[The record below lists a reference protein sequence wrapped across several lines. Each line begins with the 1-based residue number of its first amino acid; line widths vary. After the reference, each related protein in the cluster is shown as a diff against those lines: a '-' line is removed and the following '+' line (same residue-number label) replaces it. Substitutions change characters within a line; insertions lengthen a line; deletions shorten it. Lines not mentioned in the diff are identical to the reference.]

1 MFSNLVALFLSSTA
15 FAQEAAP
22 VGNAAKPSMLETFMP
37 FIFVLVIFYFLL
49 IRPQGKRAK
58 AHQDFLASLK
68 RGDSVLTSGGLL
80 GTIEGLTERFVT
92 LQVAD
97 GVKIRVLRT
106 QIAGPMEE
114 EKKA

>member
-1 MFSNLVALFLSSTA
+1 MSKLLALFISSAA

-58 AHQDFLASLK
+58 VHQDFLANMK

>member
-1 MFSNLVALFLSSTA
+1 M
-15 FAQEAAP
+15 AQEAAP

-49 IRPQGKRAK
+49 IRPQGKRAAK
-58 AHQDFLASLK
+58 HQAFLTGLK

-80 GTIEGLTERFVT
+80 GTIEGLTDRFVT
-92 LQVAD
+92 LQVDA
-97 GVKIRVLRT
+97 GVKIRILRS